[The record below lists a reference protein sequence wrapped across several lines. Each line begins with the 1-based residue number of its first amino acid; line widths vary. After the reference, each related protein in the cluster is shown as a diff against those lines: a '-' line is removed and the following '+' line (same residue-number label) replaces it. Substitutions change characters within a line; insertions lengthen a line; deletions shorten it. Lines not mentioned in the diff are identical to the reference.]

1 MEVSE
6 RHPAGATDF
15 TQHPG
20 RLMPKTIDVNLLNPF
35 IGATLECLR
44 QMAGLKPERKRVF
57 VKTDPLMHGDIC
69 GIIGMTNGIT
79 GSCVVSF
86 PDALAKRIVARLLG
100 DNEDTISAG
109 MVEDGIGEVANM
121 VAGGAKRKFV
131 GTAYRFD
138 ISTPTVVH
146 GEPVKL
152 FNPADTVS
160 IACEFLGDPAWPETF
175 LIEIALKPTD
185 K

>member
-1 MEVSE
+1 
-6 RHPAGATDF
+6 
-15 TQHPG
+15 
-20 RLMPKTIDVNLLNPF
+20 MPKTIDVNLLNPF
-35 IGATLECLR
+35 IAATLECLK
-44 QMAGLKPERKRVF
+44 QMAGVKPERKRVF
-57 VKTDPLMHGDIC
+57 VKTDPLMHGDVC

-86 PDALAKRIVARLLG
+86 PDALAKRIVARFLG
-100 DNEDTISAG
+100 EDEKTINAS
-109 MVEDGIGEVANM
+109 MIEDGIGEVANM
-121 VAGGAKRKFV
+121 VAGGAKRKFAD
-131 GTAYRFD
+131 TDYRFN

-160 IACEFLGDPAWPETF
+160 IACEFTADPAWSETF
-175 LIEIALKPTD
+175 LIEVALKPTD

>member
-1 MEVSE
+1 
-6 RHPAGATDF
+6 
-15 TQHPG
+15 
-20 RLMPKTIDVNLLNPF
+20 MPKTIDVNLLNPF
-35 IGATLECLR
+35 IAATLECLQ
-44 QMAGLKPERKRVF
+44 QMAQAKPERKRVF

-86 PDALAKRIVARLLG
+86 PEMLARRIVARLLS
-100 DNEDTISAG
+100 DDPNTIAAG

-131 GTAYRFD
+131 DTPYRFD

-152 FNPADTVS
+152 FNPADTVA
-160 IACEFLGDPAWPETF
+160 IACEFSADPTWPETF
-175 LIEIALKPTD
+175 LIEIALRPTD

>member
-1 MEVSE
+1 
-6 RHPAGATDF
+6 
-15 TQHPG
+15 
-20 RLMPKTIDVNLLNPF
+20 MPKTIDVNLLNPF
-35 IGATLECLR
+35 IAAALECLR
-44 QMAGLKPERKRVF
+44 QMAGAKPERKRVF
-57 VKTDPLMHGDIC
+57 IKTDPTMHGDIC

-100 DNEDTISAG
+100 DNEETISPA

-121 VAGGAKRKFV
+121 VAGGAKRKFAD
-131 GTAYRFD
+131 TPYRFD
-138 ISTPTVVH
+138 ITIPTVVH

-152 FNPADTVS
+152 FNPVDTVA
-160 IACEFLGDPAWPETF
+160 IACEFTADPAWPETF
-175 LIEIALKPTD
+175 LIEVALKPTD

>member
-1 MEVSE
+1 
-6 RHPAGATDF
+6 
-15 TQHPG
+15 
-20 RLMPKTIDVNLLNPF
+20 MPKTIDVNLLNPF
-35 IGATLECLR
+35 ISAALDCLR
-44 QMAGLKPERKRVF
+44 QMAGAKPERKRVF
-57 VKTDPLMHGDIC
+57 VKTDPTMHGDIC

-86 PDALAKRIVARLLG
+86 PDPLARRIVARLLSE
-100 DNEDTISAG
+100 NEDTISPA

-121 VAGGAKRKFV
+121 VAGGAKRLFAN
-131 GTAYRFD
+131 TPYRFD
-138 ISTPTVVH
+138 ITIPTVVH

-160 IACEFLGDPAWPETF
+160 IACEFTADPTWPGTF
-175 LIEIALKPTD
+175 LIEVALKPTN

>member
-1 MEVSE
+1 
-6 RHPAGATDF
+6 
-15 TQHPG
+15 
-20 RLMPKTIDVNLLNPF
+20 MPKTIDVNILNPF
-35 IGATLECLR
+35 ISAALECLK
-44 QMAGLKPERKRVF
+44 QMADVKPERKRVF
-57 VKTDPLMHGDIC
+57 LKTDPLMHGDIC

-86 PDALAKRIVARLLG
+86 PDQLAKRIVARLLG
-100 DNEDTISAG
+100 DNEATISAG

-131 GTAYRFD
+131 GSPYHFD
-138 ISTPTVVH
+138 ISVPTVIH

-152 FNPADTVS
+152 FNPIDTVS
-160 IACEFLGDPAWPETF
+160 IACEFLADPAWSETF
-175 LIEIALKPTD
+175 LIEVALKPTD